1 MGGDGLA
8 GSRKIVEAGGT
19 VISQDEKLSVVWG
32 MPAAVAEGGLRSK
45 VDKPDALL
53 AYIFKFCSQ
62 K

>member
-1 MGGDGLA
+1 MA